1 MKRYWVFKAGK
12 MIVLFVGFIL
22 LAGVA
27 VMFLWNAL
35 IPTIFDGARITLI
48 QALGLLI
55 LARILVGGRWRSGFG
70 WHRGSHWRKRWES
83 RIANLSPEERK
94 KWKEEAGRY
103 MCCGDTS
110 DRGEGPADEHGSTE
124 AKAEA

>member
-12 MIVLFVGFIL
+12 MMVLFAGFVL

-27 VMFLWNAL
+27 VMLLWNAL
-35 IPTIFDGARITLI
+35 IPTIFDVARITLI

-55 LARILVGGRWRSGFG
+55 LARILVGGRGMSGFG

-83 RIANLSPEERK
+83 RMANMSPEERK
-94 KWKEEAGRY
+94 KWKEKVGRH
-103 MCCGDTS
+103 MCWGDTN
-110 DRGEGPADEHGSTE
+110 DMGEGQADEGGSIEAKTE
-124 AKAEA
+124 A